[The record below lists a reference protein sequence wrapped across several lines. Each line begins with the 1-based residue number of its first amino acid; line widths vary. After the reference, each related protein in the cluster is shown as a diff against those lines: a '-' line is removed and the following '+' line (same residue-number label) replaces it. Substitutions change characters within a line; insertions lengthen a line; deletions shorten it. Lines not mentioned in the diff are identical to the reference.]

1 MCCGTI
7 DLMLK
12 RLSRFLLAAVFL
24 AWLPTNVSA
33 QANAILPYSMVNGY
47 LELFKSLEHLDMIIP
62 SIIISSTNRKVT
74 PQSISFKIRPADG
87 WQTFNLDENGVAS
100 FQPQPDWAELN
111 LVSNQPKG
119 TLHLVI
125 GFKARQLSSTSV
137 SYQELMGLVPQFKEA
152 LAALATMQGK
162 PAPEIKGLTIQ
173 LPAGSGATV
182 NVLSAK
188 RKTTLKSTSA
198 GMVIMKYNNAL
209 WNENPP
215 VEFDELPIG
224 ILPLQ

>member
-1 MCCGTI
+1 
-7 DLMLK
+7 MLR
-12 RLSRFLLAAVFL
+12 RLSQFFLATVLLAL
-24 AWLPTNVSA
+24 LPMTASA
-33 QANAILPYSMVNGY
+33 QANAILPYSMVNSY
-47 LELFKSLEHLDMIIP
+47 LDLFKSLEHLDMIIP
-62 SIIISSTNRKVT
+62 SIIISSTNPKVT
-74 PQSISFKIRPADG
+74 PQSISFKIKPSDG
-87 WQTFNLDENGVAS
+87 WQTFNLDKNGVAS
-100 FQPQPDWAELN
+100 FQAQPDWADLN

-119 TLHLVI
+119 TLQLVI
-125 GFKARQLSSTSV
+125 GFKARQVSSTSV

-152 LAALATMQGK
+152 LAALAKMQGK

-173 LPAGSGATV
+173 LPAGSGATI

-188 RKTTLKSTSA
+188 RKTTLKSSSA
-198 GMVIMKYNNAL
+198 GMVIMKYKDAL

>member
-1 MCCGTI
+1 M
-7 DLMLK
+7 
-12 RLSRFLLAAVFL
+12 L
-24 AWLPTNVSA
+24 AWLPMTASA
-33 QANAILPYSMVNGY
+33 QANAILPYSMVNSY
-47 LELFKSLEHLDMIIP
+47 LDLFKSLEHLDMIIP
-62 SIIISSTNRKVT
+62 SIIISSTNPKVT
-74 PQSISFKIRPADG
+74 PQSISFKIKPAGG
-87 WQTFNLDENGVAS
+87 WQTFSLDENGVAP

-137 SYQELMGLVPQFKEA
+137 SYHELMGLVPQFKEA
-152 LAALATMQGK
+152 LAALETMQGK

-173 LPAGSGATV
+173 LPVSSGATV

-188 RKTTLKSTSA
+188 RKTTLKSSSA
-198 GMVIMKYNNAL
+198 GIVIMKYSDAL
-209 WNENPP
+209 WTENPP

-224 ILPLQ
+224 IIPLQ